1 MNLNKNIPVIIRE
14 DDYDLLKPYFTR
26 SGMVPDEMSLSAE
39 LGRASIVKKNKF
51 PAHAIRINSRVQILD
66 QETGASRDLCIVMPQ
81 DANIKENKVSIIS
94 PIGAALIGFRKGDT
108 VQWEVPAGLKQFRIT
123 EVHNEQDS

>member
-14 DDYDLLKPYFTR
+14 DDYDLLKPYLTR
-26 SGMVPDEMSLSAE
+26 SGMVPGDMSLSAE
-39 LGRASIVKKNKF
+39 LARAKIVKKDKF

-66 QETGASRDLCIVMPQ
+66 EETGASRDLCIVMPGA
-81 DANIKENKVSIIS
+81 ANMKENKVSIIS
-94 PIGAALIGFRKGDT
+94 PIGAALIGFRKGET

-123 EVHNEQDS
+123 EVHNE